1 MPRATLRDSKNKPC
15 LKDADLRSLEIAIDR
30 AMNDMDIIGCG
41 FIVFKRLSRKA
52 GIEIRHVPWHQLDN
66 YLMDI
71 GAKGNLGG
79 IDR

>member
-1 MPRATLRDSKNKPC
+1 MV
-15 LKDADLRSLEIAIDR
+15 SLELAIDR

-52 GIEIRHVPWHQLDN
+52 GIEIRHVAWHELDK
-66 YLMDI
+66 YLFEI

-79 IDR
+79 VDR